1 MLSSA
6 REPKS
11 ANNYGISKLMSFT
24 HVVAVFV
31 AVRSVLR
38 DSLLFMENQ
47 NKGQLDHLRDTLLQ
61 VERFHSRDQLTCKLI
76 GTKGSIYIRKELN
89 SHRTGLVHQHGR
101 RFIVLEHQY
110 GCRDVM

>member
-11 ANNYGISKLMSFT
+11 ANNYGISKLMSFTHDT

-61 VERFHSRDQLTCKLI
+61 VADRLTSLQNSQNNNSEGKI
-76 GTKGSIYIRKELN
+76 G
-89 SHRTGLVHQHGR
+89 
-101 RFIVLEHQY
+101 
-110 GCRDVM
+110 

>member
-1 MLSSA
+1 MLSSE

-47 NKGQLDHLRDTLLQ
+47 NKGQLDHLRDTILQ
-61 VERFHSRDQLTCKLI
+61 VADRLTSLQNSQNNNSEGKI
-76 GTKGSIYIRKELN
+76 G
-89 SHRTGLVHQHGR
+89 
-101 RFIVLEHQY
+101 
-110 GCRDVM
+110 

>member
-38 DSLLFMENQ
+38 DSLFMENQ

-61 VERFHSRDQLTCKLI
+61 VADRLTSLQNSQNNNSEGKI
-76 GTKGSIYIRKELN
+76 G
-89 SHRTGLVHQHGR
+89 
-101 RFIVLEHQY
+101 
-110 GCRDVM
+110 